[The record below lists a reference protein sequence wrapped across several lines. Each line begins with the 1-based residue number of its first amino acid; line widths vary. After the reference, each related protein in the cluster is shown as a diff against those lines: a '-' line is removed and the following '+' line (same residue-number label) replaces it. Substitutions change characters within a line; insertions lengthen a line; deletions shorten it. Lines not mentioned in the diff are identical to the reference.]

1 MKLNSVRSF
10 LVAFL
15 LGSSGSVLAQAQQ
28 AQPAPAPQAPFTA
41 NPFAFPIKPGTQN
54 FLSGSMGEIRPNHFH
69 GGIDI
74 KTEGKIGLPVYA
86 AGDGYISRVKVSS
99 YGYGNL
105 IYVTHHNGLVTT
117 YAHLHHFPT
126 ALADHMLAL
135 QYQKKSFEV
144 EAQFNESQFP
154 VVKGDVIAFSGNTG
168 GSGGPHLHFEVR
180 DSKNNLLN
188 PLRYG
193 FPEIVDQIPPTIY
206 NFALNPQ
213 SIDARV
219 NGEFVRREFTPVKQ
233 GTTYTI
239 SDTLSAAG
247 LLGLEIQAI
256 DQYNGAANTNGVQAM
271 ELKINGE
278 TIYRHNIDG
287 VPFDKQRQVSIHINY
302 PVIKLKNRAFQR
314 LYVAD
319 GNTLPIYEIDNNR
332 GRFRVEEGKVYEV
345 VADLT
350 DSYKNVSQLRFYI
363 KGESSAYKVTAPPT
377 PVTSTKIGHE
387 VMESFLKI
395 TVADTAKVARNL
407 DLYMGNY
414 KYAVIPSYTTKAGS
428 VYLYNM
434 IGGLPDSAEVSG
446 KRVRFPFSHL
456 VPPGTE
462 YLYSNRYMD
471 ITFRENSLYDTLILQ
486 TDRNAQDVFSINNPL
501 VTLFQ
506 PAKVTIRPSKLPADK
521 SKAAVYAMGWGK
533 GAGFLGGTWDGDA
546 ITFSAKDLGK
556 FKVLTDTVAPT
567 IKLSGKSPNQISF
580 KIWDNL
586 SGIASWNCEVNGQWL
601 LLKWE
606 HKTSTLTSE
615 KLDKTVPLAGDVVL
629 RVKDAMGNEAVYTT
643 KI

>member
-1 MKLNSVRSF
+1 MKLNSFRS
-10 LVAFL
+10 LVVAFL
-15 LGSSGSVLAQAQQ
+15 VGSSGVALSQS
-28 AQPAPAPQAPFTA
+28 PAPVPAPQAPFNA
-41 NPFAFPIKPGTQN
+41 NPFTFPIKPGTQN

-86 AGDGYISRVKVSS
+86 AGDGYISRVKISS

-105 IYVTHHNGLVTT
+105 VYVTHPNGLVTT
-117 YAHLHHFPT
+117 YAHLNHLVP
-126 ALADHMLAL
+126 ALADYMLGV

-144 EAQFNESQFP
+144 EERFNEAQFP
-154 VVKGDVIAFSGNTG
+154 VKKGDVIAFSGNTG

-180 DSKNNLLN
+180 DAKDNLLN

-193 FPEIVDQIPPTIY
+193 FTEIVDHIPPTVY
-206 NFALNPQ
+206 NFALTPQ
-213 SIDARV
+213 SMDARV
-219 NGEFVRREFTPVKQ
+219 GGEFVRREFTPVKQ
-233 GTTYTI
+233 GNIYTI
-239 SDTLSAAG
+239 ADTLSAAG

-271 ELKINGE
+271 ELRINGE
-278 TIYRHNIDG
+278 PVYRHNIDG
-287 VPFDKQRQVSIHINY
+287 VPFDKQRQVSAHINF
-302 PVIKLKNRAFQR
+302 PIIKLKNRAFQR

-319 GNTLPIYEIDNNR
+319 GNTLPIYEVDQSR
-332 GRFRVEEGKVYEV
+332 GRFRIEEGKIYEV

-350 DSYKNVSQLRFYI
+350 DSYKNVSQLRFHI
-363 KGESSAYKVTAPPT
+363 RGESSAYKVTGTPT
-377 PVTSTKIGHE
+377 VVKPKIGHE
-387 VMESFLKI
+387 VMESILKI
-395 TVADTAKVARNL
+395 TVADTAKEARNL
-407 DLYMGNY
+407 DLYIGNY

-446 KRVRFPFSHL
+446 TRVRFPFNHL

-462 YLYSNRYMD
+462 YLYSNRFLD

-486 TDRNAQDVFSINNPL
+486 TSRDAQDVFTINNPL

-506 PAKVTIRPSKLPADK
+506 PAKVTIRPTKLPADK
-521 SKAAVYAMGWGK
+521 SKAAVYALGWGK
-533 GAGFLGGTWDGDA
+533 GAGFLGGVWNGDA

-567 IKLSGKSPNQISF
+567 IKLNSKSPNQISF
-580 KIWDNL
+580 RIWDNL
-586 SGIASWNCEVNGQWL
+586 SGIASWSCEVNGQWL

-606 HKTSTLTSE
+606 HKNATLTSE

>member
-1 MKLNSVRSF
+1 MKLSSVRSF
-10 LVAFL
+10 FIALL
-15 LGSSGSVLAQAQQ
+15 LGSSGTALAQAQ
-28 AQPAPAPQAPFTA
+28 PTPQASFSA

-74 KTEGKIGLPVYA
+74 KTEGKIGLPVYS
-86 AGDGYISRVKVSS
+86 AGDGYISYVKISS

-105 IYVTHHNGLVTT
+105 VFVTHPNGLVTT
-117 YAHLHHFPT
+117 YGHLNHLVP
-126 ALADHMLAL
+126 ALADYMLGL
-135 QYQKKSFEV
+135 QYQKKSFDVEASFN
-144 EAQFNESQFP
+144 EAQFP
-154 VVKGDVIAFSGNTG
+154 VRKGDVIAFSGNTG

-180 DSKNNLLN
+180 DTKNNLLN

-193 FPEIVDQIPPTIY
+193 FPEIVDQIPPTVY
-206 NFALNPQ
+206 NFALTPQ

-219 NGEFVRREFTPVKQ
+219 KGEFKRQEFTPVKQ
-233 GTTYTI
+233 GNIYTI
-239 SDTLSAAG
+239 ADTLTASG

-287 VPFDKQRQVSIHINY
+287 VPFEKQRQVSAHINF
-302 PVIKLKNRAFQR
+302 PVLKINNRAFQR

-319 GNTLPIYEIDNNR
+319 GNSLPIYEIDHNR
-332 GRFRVEEGKVYEV
+332 GRFRIEEGKVYEV
-345 VADLT
+345 TADLY
-350 DSYKNVSQLRFYI
+350 DSYKNTTQLRFYL
-363 KGESSAYKVTAPPT
+363 KGESSAYKSIGT
-377 PVTSTKIGHE
+377 PVVSKPKIGHE
-387 VMESFLKI
+387 IVESFLKI
-395 TVADTAKVARNL
+395 TVADTAKEARNL
-407 DLYMGNY
+407 DLYIGNY

-446 KRVRFPFSHL
+446 TRVRFPFSHL
-456 VPPGTE
+456 IPPGTE
-462 YLYSNRYMD
+462 YLYSNRFMD
-471 ITFRENSLYDTLILQ
+471 ITFGKNSLYDTLILQ
-486 TDRNAQDVFSINNPL
+486 TSRDAQDVFSINNPL
-501 VTLFQ
+501 TTLFQ
-506 PAKVTIRPSKLPADK
+506 PAKVTIRPAKLPLDK
-521 SKAAVYAMGWGK
+521 SKAAVYALGWGK
-533 GAGFLGGTWDGDA
+533 GAGFLGGTWNGDA

-556 FKVLTDTVAPT
+556 FKVLSDTVAPT
-567 IKLSGKSPNQISF
+567 VKLVSKSPNQISF
-580 KIWDNL
+580 RIWDNL

-606 HKTSTLTSE
+606 HKNSTLTSE